1 MKVKDVMTRDIEHVE
16 ASDTIQDAAMKMR
29 KLNVGF
35 MPVWSDGAVVGVLT
49 DRDLA
54 VRAVAE
60 GRDSG
65 ALVEEVA
72 TAGPI
77 TCDQEIDVVLA
88 ARKMMDAQVR
98 RLLVTDGDGLPVGV
112 VSLGDLAV
120 TMDMDHAGEVLK
132 AISEPSEPAR

>member
-1 MKVKDVMTRDIEHVE
+1 MQVKEVMTRDIEHVE
-16 ASDTIQDAAMKMR
+16 ASDTIQNAALKMR

-35 MPVWSDGAVVGVLT
+35 MPVWDNGAVVGVLT
-49 DRDLA
+49 DRDLV

-60 GRDSG
+60 GRGPG

-77 TCDQEIDVVLA
+77 TCGQELDVVEA

-98 RLLVTDGDGLPVGV
+98 RLLVTDADDMPVGV

-120 TMDMDHAGEVLK
+120 TMDLDHAGEVLK